1 MSKDKAIVE
10 NLKTTADP
18 KSSYYDAGGIETIE
32 IMKAKL
38 TPDQYKGFLLG
49 NIIKYS
55 TRANFKE
62 SFFRDVEKV
71 GVYTKLLSECQNET
85 EQGIDICSPI
95 DDTPIKV
102 GDYVTVVKGKY
113 VRGIGWE
120 DNMDYLEEGSHKV
133 TEADGTDSMAVD
145 GWWVYI
151 SECTKVPHE

>member
-1 MSKDKAIVE
+1 MSKDKIIVE
-10 NLKTTADP
+10 NPETTADP

-85 EQGIDICSPI
+85 EINYAAPSPI
-95 DDTPIKV
+95 KTR
-102 GDYVTVVKGKY
+102 DYVTVDNWWENKGFG
-113 VRGIGWE
+113 VWE
-120 DNMDYLEEGSHKV
+120 EWRRMDSLKG
-133 TEADGTDSMAVD
+133 
-145 GWWVYI
+145 
-151 SECTKVPHE
+151 VPNE